1 MAVEKDYEFL
11 FDDGAVHR
19 LQAKTKSK
27 ATILL
32 SAACPDRVGQTAHGS
47 DENGKVFMATVMKLE
62 QADG

>member
-32 SAACPDRVGQTAHGS
+32 SAACPERVGQTAHGS
-47 DENGKVFMATVMKLE
+47 DEHGGVFKVKVMKLE
-62 QADG
+62 QADD